1 MLIISERKRAL
12 TEYGIAVNVEL
23 MKAQKTQTWLIDE
36 LKKRYPDKYIDTSI
50 LYKVLTGQVSSAF
63 IVDGINSI
71 LNMKE

>member
-1 MLIISERKRAL
+1 VLIISERKRAL

>member
-1 MLIISERKRAL
+1 MRNIIIAGGGLVNKGAQAMTLIC
-12 TEYGIAVNVEL
+12 VC
-23 MKAQKTQTWLIDE
+23 E